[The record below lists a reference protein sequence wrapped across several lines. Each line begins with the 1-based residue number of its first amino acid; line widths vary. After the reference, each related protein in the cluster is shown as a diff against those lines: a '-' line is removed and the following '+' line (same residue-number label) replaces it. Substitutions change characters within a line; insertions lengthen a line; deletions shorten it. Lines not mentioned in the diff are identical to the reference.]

1 VPEGDTIFRAART
14 LNRALVGSVVTQFE
28 TVFPRLSR
36 VDFDEGICGRTVE
49 HVEARGKWL
58 LVQFSGGPTLLTH
71 MLMSGSWHI
80 YRPGESWRLP
90 PSAMRVMLATESI
103 VAVAFNIQIAEFHTK
118 ESLRHR
124 AGFAGLGPSLLEDDF
139 VPEDAAKRLLANPD
153 LEVGEALL
161 KQSVVA
167 GIGNVFK
174 SEICFACGVHPFR
187 KVGSLIRREAI
198 DLMSTAQR
206 FLLANV
212 INSAGPQIVTYTG
225 MRRTT
230 ARGNPSEGLWVY
242 KRMGKPC
249 RRCGAPI
256 QSSKQGLDARST
268 FWCAQCQPL
277 RISAAGKSTVA

>member
-1 VPEGDTIFRAART
+1 
-14 LNRALVGSVVTQFE
+14 
-28 TVFPRLSR
+28 LSR
-36 VDFDEGICGRTVE
+36 VDFDEGIRGRTVE
-49 HVEARGKWL
+49 RVEAKGKWL
-58 LVQFSGGPTLLTH
+58 LVHFSGGRILLTH
-71 MLMSGSWHI
+71 MLMSSNWHI

-90 PSAMRVMLATESI
+90 RSSMRVMLATESI

-118 ESLRHR
+118 ESLRRR

-139 VPEDAAKRLLANPD
+139 VPDAANRLFASPE

-187 KVGSLIRREAI
+187 KVGSLTRAEAI
-198 DLMSTAQR
+198 NLMSTAQR
-206 FLLANV
+206 FLRANV
-212 INSAGPQIVTYTG
+212 TDSIGPQIVTYGG

-230 ARGNPSEGLWVY
+230 ARGNPGDRPWVY
-242 KRMGKPC
+242 KRMGEPC
-249 RRCGAPI
+249 RRCGAAI
-256 QSSKQGLDARST
+256 QSGKQGLDVRST
-268 FWCAQCQPL
+268 FWCPQCQPL